1 MSSNATDRATRP
13 SPCCGSAANADGSCD
28 GCLSP
33 DGRRQFLRDV
43 AALVA
48 AFGTLP
54 LLVGTAMAANGDER
68 TYPIPSVDG
77 ATIDRENE
85 VIVVRYQGK
94 VYAFA
99 LSCPHQNTALRWM
112 PKDGRFFCTKHESQ
126 YRPDGQFIT
135 GRATRNMDRFDIR
148 REGNTVTVNLAKWF
162 QSDTEGSKWL
172 AAEVA
177 L

>member
-1 MSSNATDRATRP
+1 MASNPTDRASRL
-13 SPCCGSAANADGSCD
+13 SRCCDSGTSEGDPCD

-33 DGRRQFLRDV
+33 GGRRQFLRDV
-43 AALVA
+43 ASLVA
-48 AFGTLP
+48 AAGTLP
-54 LLVGTAMAANGDER
+54 LLVGTALAANGDER

-148 REGNTVTVNLAKWF
+148 REGNTVKVNLAKWF
-162 QSDTEGSKWL
+162 QSDTENSKWL
-172 AAEVA
+172 SAEVT